1 MNDILLEL
9 LYSIL
14 GGFILSNISII
25 IFQIVS
31 FHPYSRPTIP
41 VFIQS
46 LSVLFCLAIIIQLND
61 GITNFSN
68 SMRFGL
74 TEGIVDILTILPIF
88 YVLMLYFLFRAS
100 IRSLPEDPLLALLD
114 SE

>member
-1 MNDILLEL
+1 
-9 LYSIL
+9 
-14 GGFILSNISII
+14 
-25 IFQIVS
+25 
-31 FHPYSRPTIP
+31 
-41 VFIQS
+41 
-46 LSVLFCLAIIIQLND
+46 
-61 GITNFSN
+61 
-68 SMRFGL
+68 MRFGL